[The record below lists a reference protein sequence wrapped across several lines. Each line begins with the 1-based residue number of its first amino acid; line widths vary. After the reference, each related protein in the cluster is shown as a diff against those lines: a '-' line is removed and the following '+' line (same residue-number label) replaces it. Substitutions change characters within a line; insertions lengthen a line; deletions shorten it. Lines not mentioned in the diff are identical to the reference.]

1 MTSKVYLFFSEF
13 FSLPGRCSVFDL
25 YLDLEIPPSI
35 ISIIRLLLLPDEE
48 WEKTREKAKPPKPKM
63 DAVVLTVLH
72 DVLQKRL
79 KEYPTSIQVRVLL
92 PLVYRKRRI
101 HIYTRMMSCCL

>member
-1 MTSKVYLFFSEF
+1 
-13 FSLPGRCSVFDL
+13 L
-25 YLDLEIPPSI
+25 YFDLEIPPSI
-35 ISIIRLLLLPDEE
+35 ISIIRLLLLLDEE

-72 DVLQKRL
+72 EVLQRKL
-79 KEYPTSIQVRVLL
+79 KEYPTSIQVRDLL

-101 HIYTRMMSCCL
+101 HIYTRMTNSYLSLLPR